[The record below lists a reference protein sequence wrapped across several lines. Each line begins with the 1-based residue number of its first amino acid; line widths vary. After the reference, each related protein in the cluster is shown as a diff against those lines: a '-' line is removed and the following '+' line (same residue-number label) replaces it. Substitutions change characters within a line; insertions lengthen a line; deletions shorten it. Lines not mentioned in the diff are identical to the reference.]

1 MKPAPRPPRRACPA
15 RAAAAALA
23 ALALAAS
30 GAACGGA
37 APPGAVPFSPDVLGC
52 GRPSA
57 LAPFPG
63 PGPDHGYP
71 GAHIG
76 ALWWVTAP
84 GQQRLVAAGYSG
96 DFPTKFPIELGA
108 RLRARVAL
116 RGWSCATGE
125 RLRFCY
131 FPGCRHPIP
140 GLGAGRR
147 YSAARLKAMGDQEA
161 LLPPGLPPGDSYV
174 GDLLFWQP
182 GLYRVRGYQ
191 SGRLTGTV
199 VFGVPATPR
208 SG

>member
-1 MKPAPRPPRRACPA
+1 MRRASRSPRSARPA

-23 ALALAAS
+23 AIALAAS

-37 APPGAVPFSPDVLGC
+37 APPGAVPLGPDVLGC

-57 LAPFPG
+57 LASFPG
-63 PGPDHGYP
+63 PGPDHGYL

-76 ALWWVTAP
+76 SLWWVTAP
-84 GQQRLVAAGYSG
+84 GQQRLVVADYFP

-108 RLRARVAL
+108 RLRVGIAL

-131 FPGCRHPIP
+131 LPGCQHPIP
-140 GLGAGRR
+140 GLGTGRR
-147 YSAARLKAMGDQEA
+147 YSTAGLKAMGDQEA
-161 LLPPGLPPGDSYV
+161 LLPPGAPGDSYV

-182 GLYRVRGYQ
+182 GLYRVSAYQ
-191 SGRLTGTV
+191 GGRLTGTV
-199 VFGVPATPR
+199 VFGVPATNG